1 MPEAPATD
9 ELLRLSVLQALAQD
23 EQTAALG
30 LRVGVLNAV
39 AHLGGAAPSHKQ
51 WLLAE
56 TIAASVPGVRGVV
69 NRIEAPDAPSPVRT
83 IDIRMGEK
91 PQGNP

>member
-9 ELLRLSVLQALAQD
+9 ELLRLSVLQALDRD
-23 EQTAALG
+23 EHTAALR

-39 AHLGGAAPSHKQ
+39 VHLGGAAPSQKL

-56 TIAASVPGVRGVV
+56 TIAASVPGVRAVV
-69 NRIEAPDAPSPVRT
+69 NRIEAPGAPSPVRT
-83 IDIRMGEK
+83 IDIGMGGQ
-91 PQGNP
+91 P